1 MGSQFYSID
10 LSVLMTVV
18 PHFEVL
24 ITVTLYQ
31 IFKSKSVGPQ
41 SFLQDYLG
49 FFGFIQSQHKFK
61 NKLVNFCK
69 QAHRDFNRLH

>member
-41 SFLQDYLG
+41 A
-49 FFGFIQSQHKFK
+49 FFKTIWAFVGFIQSQHKFK